1 MVNTGDAFA
10 PLTKEDIKER
20 KRFKKNPN
28 KGELRTYPLLDHFAN
43 TWEGILVYSL
53 PGMITTFLLVYR
65 MDFSSWGNWWA
76 STFANLSWVISL
88 ILLIPFTFSAV
99 KFWWIWFR
107 SIGIQE
113 NYDTTPGIVAKIG
126 VPGQGKSS
134 SSNYECVLIAKKMWN
149 LLKVEYAN
157 WLGKIQSG
165 KKLSPDQEKD
175 WLEIKWSYEYCVNSP
190 YIPLLFTIVPVKVGE
205 RYSNKLTVNHLR
217 GKTRLPLHAVC
228 FCDES
233 SRVIDAGKSL
243 QQNEKK
249 DWGLSNTMALER
261 HYGLYKFYFASQ
273 DDNIHIDVCRCIL
286 YTEIM
291 NKQSPC
297 CKPLWLTAFKSL
309 FYWLL
314 VELNRKKPRPCRFL
328 MVQYN
333 FLNNLWKRVGYRKY
347 IVSRRANRTGTN
359 TYYNQ
364 IKDGKTVIGNSRNYA
379 VYLPAKLNCTYDDR
393 AFRELNDAEF
403 FDYVNA
409 EGWDYLRLRPEDSFL
424 QHNKSDFE
432 IRLEKKRTEIK
443 VNEALGL
450 FKKKKNGK
458 KKC

>member
-20 KRFKKNPN
+20 KRLKKNPN
-28 KGELRTYPLLDHFAN
+28 KGDLRTYPLIDHFAN

-88 ILLIPFTFSAV
+88 ILLVPFTFSAV

-205 RYSNKLTVNHLR
+205 RYSNKLTVNH
-217 GKTRLPLHAVC
+217 
-228 FCDES
+228 
-233 SRVIDAGKSL
+233 
-243 QQNEKK
+243 
-249 DWGLSNTMALER
+249 
-261 HYGLYKFYFASQ
+261 
-273 DDNIHIDVCRCIL
+273 
-286 YTEIM
+286 
-291 NKQSPC
+291 
-297 CKPLWLTAFKSL
+297 
-309 FYWLL
+309 
-314 VELNRKKPRPCRFL
+314 
-328 MVQYN
+328 
-333 FLNNLWKRVGYRKY
+333 
-347 IVSRRANRTGTN
+347 
-359 TYYNQ
+359 
-364 IKDGKTVIGNSRNYA
+364 
-379 VYLPAKLNCTYDDR
+379 
-393 AFRELNDAEF
+393 
-403 FDYVNA
+403 
-409 EGWDYLRLRPEDSFL
+409 
-424 QHNKSDFE
+424 
-432 IRLEKKRTEIK
+432 
-443 VNEALGL
+443 
-450 FKKKKNGK
+450 
-458 KKC
+458 